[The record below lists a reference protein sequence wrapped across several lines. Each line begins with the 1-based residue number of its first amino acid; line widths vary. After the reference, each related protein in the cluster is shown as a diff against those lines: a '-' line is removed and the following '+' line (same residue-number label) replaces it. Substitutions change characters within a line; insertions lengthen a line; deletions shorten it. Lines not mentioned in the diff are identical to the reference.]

1 MTNILHNLAGMAG
14 MTDQVIAA
22 DYLISIKSAIR
33 NLSFAITETATPEL
47 RDAFREQLRSAV
59 ENHENITNY
68 LIETGFYHPNDLSEQ
83 IRVDLDTADI
93 ALNLAD

>member
-14 MTDQVIAA
+14 MTDQVIAT
-22 DYLISIKSAIR
+22 DYLISIKSGIR

-47 RDAFREQLRSAV
+47 REAFREQLRAAV
-59 ENHENITNY
+59 EAHENISEY
-68 LIETGFYHPNDLSEQ
+68 LIEMGFYHPHNLGEQ
-83 IRVDLDTADI
+83 IRVDLDTADT